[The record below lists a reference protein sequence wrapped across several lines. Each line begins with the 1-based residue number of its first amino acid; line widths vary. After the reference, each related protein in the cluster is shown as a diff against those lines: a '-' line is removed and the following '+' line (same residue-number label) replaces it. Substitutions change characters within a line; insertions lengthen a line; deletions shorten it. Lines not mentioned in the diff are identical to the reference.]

1 MASLGHIAVGMATA
15 RLYPVAAARISP
27 DQRPSPPLSLSS
39 ALFWSAVSFLPD
51 ADVVGF
57 AMGVGYPDEWGHR
70 GAAHSLVFAVAVGAI
85 IGAAAPLCRRPAIRT
100 GVLAMLALASHP
112 LLDTLTDGGLGC
124 ALFWPFDLTRYFAPW
139 NPIPVSPIGLAFF
152 SPYGMYAA
160 SVELLYFAPLIWFA
174 LRPRVHPLVPI
185 VVWLAAMWLFV
196 SGDPIRERIIR
207 FVLRDTTVF
216 APGFSEGALSAIER
230 GASYEDVRARL
241 GPPLREFLDYD
252 RLDTCGGVVVEVGV
266 VSGAQ
271 PPDLCRARG
280 VYPGAPGTMV
290 AALGVP
296 VRHCWWYSRS
306 PSGGYYRARIVCF
319 EKQRVA
325 QIVRRWMRE
334 GS

>member
-1 MASLGHIAVGMATA
+1 MASLGHIAVGMAAA
-15 RLYPVAAARISP
+15 RLYRTSL
-27 DQRPSPPLSLSS
+27 DERLSPPLSLSS
-39 ALFWSAVSFLPD
+39 MVFWSAVSFLPD

-57 AMGVGYPDEWGHR
+57 SMGVAYPDEWGHR
-70 GAAHSLVFAVAVGAI
+70 GATHSLAFAVAVGAM
-85 IGAAAPLCRRPAIRT
+85 IGAAAPLFRRPAVRT

-174 LRPRVHPLVPI
+174 LRPRLAPFIAI
-185 VVWLAAMWLFV
+185 VVWFVALWLVV
-196 SGDPIRERIIR
+196 SGDPIRDRIVR
-207 FVLRDTTVF
+207 FMLHDTTVF
-216 APGFSEGALSAIER
+216 APGFSEGALSAIDR
-230 GASYEDVRARL
+230 GASYEEVRARL

-252 RLDTCGGVVVEVGV
+252 RLDTCGGVVVEAGV

-271 PPDLCRARG
+271 PADLCRAKG
-280 VYPGAPGTMV
+280 VYPGAAGTTV

-319 EKQRVA
+319 EKQRVT
-325 QIVRRWMRE
+325 QIIRRWMSE
-334 GS
+334 GSS